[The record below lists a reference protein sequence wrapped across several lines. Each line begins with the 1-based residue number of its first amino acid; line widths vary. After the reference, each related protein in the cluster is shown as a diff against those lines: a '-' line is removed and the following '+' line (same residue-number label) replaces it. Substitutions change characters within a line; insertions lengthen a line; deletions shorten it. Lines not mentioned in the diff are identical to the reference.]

1 MDHGLKNIISFKSI
15 KQKMIFGFSLV
26 ILLVIILGVY
36 NFTVVKSNTKDA
48 ERIANQEL
56 PLLMANQGL
65 LNSLANRIAA
75 ARGYVLHGGDYRA
88 EFESYTEDGK
98 HFEQIIR
105 DIEVTPE
112 FEALMKKTIEWRE
125 YVKDEIFAAYDQGEH
140 EKAQQYL
147 ADTKQTVNELLEGY
161 QDLAASREERIEQVE
176 KDVIDEG
183 KTTIVIVTVVTVL
196 VIVSSLVIALI
207 TSNMISRPLKTV
219 MDRMKSIAQGDL
231 SLEPLETKS
240 RDEVGQLVVATNE
253 MSNNTRDLLNKINAV
268 SETVTSQSEE
278 LTQAANEVKAGSE
291 QVAITM
297 QELATG
303 SETQA
308 NSASDI
314 AAIMGTFAVKVQEA
328 NENGGRVQE
337 YSNNVLGMTNEGTE
351 IMDATTGQMA
361 KIDQIVRDA
370 VEKVQGLDSQSQEI
384 SKLVSVIQGIAD
396 QTNLLA
402 LNAAIEA
409 ARAGEHGKGF
419 AVVADEVRKLAE
431 QVSVSVTDITDIV
444 AGIQHETEIVTKS
457 LHTGYAEVEQGTIQ
471 IETTGNTFKEI
482 NSAVHEMVSNI
493 QLSSENL
500 SEIAANSQ
508 EMNGSIEE
516 IASISEES
524 AAGVEQTSAT
534 TQQTSSS
541 MEEVAGSSE
550 QLAKLAEELN
560 GLVNQFKL

>member
-1 MDHGLKNIISFKSI
+1 MKNIISFKSI

-125 YVKDEIFAAYDQGEH
+125 YVTDEIFAAYDQGEH

>member
-125 YVKDEIFAAYDQGEH
+125 YVTDEIFAAYDQGEH